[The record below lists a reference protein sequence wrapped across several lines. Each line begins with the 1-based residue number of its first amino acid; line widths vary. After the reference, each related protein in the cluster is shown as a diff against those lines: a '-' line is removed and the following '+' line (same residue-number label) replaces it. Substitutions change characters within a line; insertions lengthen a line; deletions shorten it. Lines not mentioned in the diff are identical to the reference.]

1 MKQDIKK
8 EAIIL
13 AAEKRFNHFTVS
25 KTTMAEIA
33 QDLGISKPLLYY
45 YFPDKLNLYAAVVSH
60 IFEEIKDIESGKI
73 LKFDDPLKNI
83 HLYLQNRKEFI
94 IKHYNIIEFVKQAL
108 EKAPQE
114 LKPIFEHAK
123 SNEIKGVRAIF
134 DQGKKNKLLFIKDLE
149 FTTELFLNCLEGL
162 RYVMLQKD
170 GVFVFPTKEQFD
182 AISTREKAFAS
193 IFVKGLQTP

>member
-45 YFPDKLNLYAAVVSH
+45 YFPDKLSLYAAVVFH
-60 IFEEIKDIESGKI
+60 IFEEVRLQSIDI
-73 LKFDDPLKNI
+73 LRFDDPLKNI
-83 HLYLQNRKEFI
+83 LLYLQSRKEFI

-108 EKAPQE
+108 EKAPDE
-114 LKPIFEHAK
+114 LKPLFEQAKAYEINGVKAIFE
-123 SNEIKGVRAIF
+123 N
-134 DQGKKNKLLFIKDLE
+134 GKKNNILYIKNLQS
-149 FTTELFLNCLEGL
+149 TTELFLSCLEGL
-162 RYVMLQKD
+162 RYITLQKD
-170 GVFVFPTKEQFD
+170 GVFVFPTKDQFD
-182 AISTREKAFAS
+182 AISAREKEFAS
-193 IFVKGLQTP
+193 IFVKGLQIP